1 MDKAYCKKIISRMWV
16 PTAALVVAFGLLV
29 GGTDT
34 KAQTP
39 APATTPYAAG
49 ELLVKYK
56 TAFQGLASDSY
67 SRRWGISTLKF
78 LKIQGV
84 HRLKLPDGMAVRD
97 ALDLF
102 RQDPQ
107 VEFAE
112 PNYYRHIRAT
122 PNDTYYSSLWG
133 LPKINTPEGWDV
145 STDCGS
151 AAVALIDSG
160 ADYMHPDLA
169 ANIWTNTDEIA
180 ANGID
185 DDANGKIDDTRGWD
199 FVYDDNNPMDGNGHG
214 THVAGI
220 IGAVGNNAR
229 GVTGICWNAKIMIL
243 RAFDA
248 SGSATVADT
257 IEAMDYARQ
266 NGAKVINAS
275 YSDAQFS
282 QAEYDAIALLNSAGI
297 LFITAAGNETT
308 NNDQT
313 PSYPAN
319 YDLPNIIAV
328 AATDSS
334 DRLASFSNFG
344 RSTVDVA
351 APGSSVYS
359 TYMSEVAALTVQDFE
374 SGTAGW
380 TLNAPFGRANAG
392 YNSSW
397 SLADSPAGNYA
408 DNINVSA
415 VAPGFSMAGRSGGHI
430 EFSLRGNILNDGDVF
445 LVETASNSGGPW
457 TAQPVWLYDTTGWLY
472 FPAGVAGASPDWS
485 YTQVYLNDPEILP
498 NLYFRFRLSTNA
510 NGVADGVYIDDVSV
524 QALTPGNDDYIFTS
538 GTSTAAP
545 YVSGL
550 AALIWGTNPG
560 LSAAQLKG
568 RILDCV
574 DRVSSLSGYIR
585 TAGRINVNNSIRN
598 IPAPP
603 SNLDAAGVS
612 GSRIDLSWDDNYSNA
627 ISVKIE
633 RREAGST
640 TFAEI
645 VTVSPGVPTYQDT
658 SVQATKT
665 YYYRAR
671 ATNSD
676 NLSTHTSEVSAIAAA
691 PPSGGGGGGGG
702 GGGCFIM
709 TLLGD

>member
-1 MDKAYCKKIISRMWV
+1 MPNAYRNDIISRIR
-16 PTAALVVAFGLLV
+16 ALTVAVVVAFGLLLV
-29 GGTDT
+29 GTAPQ
-34 KAQTP
+34 AQTP
-39 APATTPYAAG
+39 APAATPYAAG

-67 SRRWGISTLKF
+67 SRRWGISTLKVMK
-78 LKIQGV
+78 LQGV
-84 HRLKLPDGMAVRD
+84 HRVKLPDGMAVHD
-97 ALDLF
+97 ALDLL

-122 PNDTYYSSLWG
+122 PDDTDYSSLWG
-133 LPKINTPEGWDV
+133 LPKTNAPGGWDV

-160 ADYMHPDLA
+160 VDYTHPDLV

-243 RAFDA
+243 RTFDA

-275 YSDAQFS
+275 YSDVQFS
-282 QAEYDAIALLNSAGI
+282 QAEYDAIALLNNAGI
-297 LFITAAGNETT
+297 LFIAAAGNETT

-359 TYMSEVAALTVQDFE
+359 TYMSEVAALAVQDFE

-380 TLNAPFGRANAG
+380 TLTAPFGRTNAG
-392 YNSSW
+392 YTSSW

-408 DNINVSA
+408 DNVNAAA
-415 VAPGFSMAGRSGGHI
+415 VAPGFSMAGRSGGYI
-430 EFSLRGNILNDGDVF
+430 EFYLRGNILNDGDVF

-457 TAQPVWLYDTTGWLY
+457 SAQPVWLNDGTGWYY
-472 FPAGVAGASPDWS
+472 FPGGIAGAAPDWS
-485 YTQVYLNDPEILP
+485 YAQVYLNDPELVAS
-498 NLYFRFRLSTNA
+498 LYFRFRLSTNA
-510 NGVADGVYIDDVSV
+510 GGVADGIYIDDVAV
-524 QALTPGNDDYIFTS
+524 QALTPGNDDYIIAS
-538 GTSTAAP
+538 GTSMATP

-550 AALIWGTNPG
+550 AALIWSSNPG
-560 LSAAQLKG
+560 LTAAQLKG
-568 RILDCV
+568 RIMDCV
-574 DRVSSLSGYIR
+574 DRVSSLSGHIR
-585 TAGRINVNNSIRN
+585 TAGRINVNNSVRN

-603 SNLDAAGVS
+603 SSFGATGVS
-612 GSRIDLSWDDNYSNA
+612 GSRIDLSWDDNFSNA

-633 RREAGST
+633 RREAGTS

-645 VTVSPGVPTYQDT
+645 TTVSPGVATYQDT
-658 SVQATKT
+658 SVQASKT

-671 ATNSD
+671 ASNSD
-676 NLSTHTSEVSAIAAA
+676 NLSTYTSEVSAIAAA